1 MCLLDLRRQVSM
13 TRRRASPSPPKN
25 SDSLRS
31 SLADI
36 RESPVPLA
44 SRDPLSAA
52 FSKIAEAAVL
62 APSADNRHSFRLRLF
77 PSGLDLEAAEGHLED
92 PYHRRVLSLVSYGA
106 VVENIILR
114 AGSLGFAGDVQWSPD
129 EMRPGLI
136 ARISLS
142 HAAPSQSLLEAAI
155 PERHTN
161 RSLMFSGPRL
171 GPAEIEAYTSLAEG
185 TGGVSLVWFS
195 DPSRRR
201 LLLRLIRA
209 AETER
214 FQNPK
219 LHRELFGSIRF
230 DVGWRATA
238 NEGLPP
244 AALGVEPGLRWM
256 FSQLRHWPVMQA
268 LNFIG
273 ASHALGFRAAYLPC
287 RFAPHLGVLV
297 TDSSPEVGA
306 ARVGRALERVWLK
319 AASEGLAFQPFAA
332 AALLAFPEYR
342 EVSSGAREALVRGWR
357 GLVPG
362 TPMMVFRMGRAQPPS
377 ARTARLPVEHYL
389 V

>member
-1 MCLLDLRRQVSM
+1 M
-13 TRRRASPSPPKN
+13 
-25 SDSLRS
+25 
-31 SLADI
+31 
-36 RESPVPLA
+36 PLA
-44 SRDPLSAA
+44 SRDFLSAA

-62 APSADNRHSFRLRLF
+62 APSADNRHGFRLRLF
-77 PSGLDLEAAEGHLED
+77 PFGLDLEAADGHLED
-92 PYHRRVLSLVSYGA
+92 LYHRRVLSLISYGA
-106 VVENIILR
+106 VVENMILR
-114 AGSLGFAGDVQWSPD
+114 AASLGFAADVQWLPD
-129 EMRPGLI
+129 KMRPGLI

-142 HAAPSQSLLEAAI
+142 HAAPSQSPLEAAI

-161 RSLMFSGPRL
+161 RSVKFSRPPTL
-171 GPAEIEAYTSLAEG
+171 GPAEIEAYTSLAEAI
-185 TGGVSLVWFS
+185 GGVSLVWFS
-195 DPSRRR
+195 DPPRRR

-244 AALGVEPGLRWM
+244 GALGVEPGLRWM
-256 FSQLRHWPVMQA
+256 FSLLRHWPVMQA

-297 TDSSPEVGA
+297 TDSSPDVGA
-306 ARVGRALERVWLK
+306 VPVGRALERVWLK
-319 AASEGLAFQPFAA
+319 AESEGLAFQPLAG
-332 AALLAFPEYR
+332 AALLALPENR
-342 EVSSGAREALVRGWR
+342 EVSSPAREALMRGWR
-357 GLVPG
+357 GLVQG
-362 TPMMVFRMGRAQPPS
+362 TPMMVFRIGRAQRPKT
-377 ARTARLPVEHYL
+377 RTGRLPIIDYVT
-389 V
+389 